1 MIQINGN
8 IFHVLGL
15 ETLILL
21 KWAYYPNQCID
32 FNGIAIKL
40 VKNPPA
46 SAGDA
51 SLIPGLGSSP
61 GRGNGKPL

>member
-1 MIQINGN
+1 M
-8 IFHVLGL
+8 FHALGL
-15 ETLILL
+15 EKLILL

-32 FNGIAIKL
+32 YSGIAIKL

-51 SLIPGLGSSP
+51 RLIPGLGSSP
-61 GRGNGKPL
+61 GGGNCKPL